1 MTTTG
6 DKFLTR
12 KTTNAFSKIKLKA
25 DSSMIN
31 SKMTSLFNI
40 QKLNFI
46 IFFQL
51 TTLLIFLIMIVFSLL
66 RFYYSIKYIDN
77 LSLSINILKLLS
89 TKYSLPF
96 QIFSMMRLFMFKN
109 SPIMFK
115 SFSLTSWRGKIAES
129 DNGIRDNLTDFQH
142 TSDIILLYNKK
153 ISELSESNILTICGN
168 NTACLTEIKNEN
180 GLCYGGITL
189 CIDNVILQLAQM
201 SSDLGAK
208 KSFPIEDLYKY
219 FDKNEIHKIEEVI
232 EFVLGR
238 AKSGVYNAFLEDI
251 DVLKKVSSKKLNIV
265 NLTNFVFVIIV
276 SIVCFILFR
285 KVLSTMHK
293 QIVSATFKMK
303 CFMLYKG

>member
-109 SPIMFK
+109 SAIMFK

-153 ISELSESNILTICGN
+153 ISELSESN
-168 NTACLTEIKNEN
+168 
-180 GLCYGGITL
+180 
-189 CIDNVILQLAQM
+189 
-201 SSDLGAK
+201 
-208 KSFPIEDLYKY
+208 F
-219 FDKNEIHKIEEVI
+219 
-232 EFVLGR
+232 
-238 AKSGVYNAFLEDI
+238 
-251 DVLKKVSSKKLNIV
+251 
-265 NLTNFVFVIIV
+265 
-276 SIVCFILFR
+276 
-285 KVLSTMHK
+285 
-293 QIVSATFKMK
+293 
-303 CFMLYKG
+303 